1 MKEMPAWLKESVSE
15 AGKLFYDGNE
25 TKGYGMGGSIP
36 LLSELE
42 SMYPDSVIMALGL
55 IGPKANAH
63 APNEAINLPYAKKL
77 TCSLS
82 HLIASVALQK

>member
-1 MKEMPAWLKESVSE
+1 MKDPKPWLKSAIEE
-15 AGKLFYDGNE
+15 AGREFYDG
-25 TKGYGMGGSIP
+25 KDGSSYGMGGSIP
-36 LLSELE
+36 LLAELE
-42 SMYPDSVIMALGL
+42 EMYPNAQIIGLGL

-82 HLIASVALQK
+82 HLIGAVGAQK